1 MDLKFALRSL
11 RLNPGFTLLSVLVL
25 ALGVGAN
32 TAIFSVVN
40 AVLLQPLDY
49 KDPGRIVA
57 VGNTWND
64 RKISMAQMSEPDFD
78 DLHDQS
84 TVFDGLACYL
94 GGAGGDS
101 VLIGKSAEYSSVS
114 RVSPEFFHVMG
125 AEAAVGRLF
134 SPAEDRQEGAL
145 VAAVSDGFWKRRLG
159 GDRNAIGSTIR
170 AYDKIFIIVGVLPP
184 GFGFPGKT
192 EVWIPR
198 SSFDKN
204 DHRSANNFQ
213 AIGRLKPGVSMAQAQ
228 TQLTAISAGL
238 AQQYPPS
245 NKNKYF
251 QAIPVQEQLVGGVKT
266 TLYLLLGAVALVLLI
281 ACANVASLLLAR
293 ATSRSREIAVRAAL
307 GAGRWR
313 IARQLMVESAV
324 IAVAAALAG
333 LVLAS
338 WGVDALLA
346 LAPPNLPRLAEVHID
361 GWVLAFTLA
370 LSLAASLVFGVAP
383 ALQASRI
390 DLNHALKQGAARGTV
405 GGAAGR
411 MRSVLVVAEIAI
423 SIVLLVAAGLLI
435 RSFGALT
442 RVAWGFNPDRVLVM
456 QANLASSNLEQ
467 AKRVTMVYGE
477 ILRQIQ
483 AVPGVVAAAGA
494 RGLPGGGGSSNGGYY
509 IEGGPGWEQLGMKSP
524 QADFIVNTPGYF
536 KAMQIPLVAGR
547 DFSERDRFESEF
559 TAIVNESLARL
570 SFPNQDPIGRRIQ
583 CGLDTPQF
591 MSIVGVVRDVRM
603 SDPAGALRPAIYMP
617 YLQHPNYGRNISFVM
632 KTQASPMALA
642 EAMRLKVRG
651 VNSEI
656 PVKFTTMDA
665 RLAQTVAS
673 PRFRG
678 ILLGIFAALAVGL
691 AMAGVY
697 GVMAYLVT
705 QRSSEIGLRMALGA
719 GRASI
724 VRLVLARGAALTGA
738 GLAAGLLG
746 ALAATRL
753 LRTMLFG
760 VAATDPLTYGVMALG
775 VALIALLACT
785 VPAWR
790 ATTVDPLAALRQD

>member
-1 MDLKFALRSL
+1 
-11 RLNPGFTLLSVLVL
+11 V
-25 ALGVGAN
+25 
-32 TAIFSVVN
+32 
-40 AVLLQPLDY
+40 
-49 KDPGRIVA
+49 
-57 VGNTWND
+57 
-64 RKISMAQMSEPDFD
+64 
-78 DLHDQS
+78 
-84 TVFDGLACYL
+84 
-94 GGAGGDS
+94 
-101 VLIGKSAEYSSVS
+101 
-114 RVSPEFFHVMG
+114 
-125 AEAAVGRLF
+125 
-134 SPAEDRQEGAL
+134 
-145 VAAVSDGFWKRRLG
+145 
-159 GDRNAIGSTIR
+159 
-170 AYDKIFIIVGVLPP
+170 
-184 GFGFPGKT
+184 
-192 EVWIPR
+192 
-198 SSFDKN
+198 
-204 DHRSANNFQ
+204 
-213 AIGRLKPGVSMAQAQ
+213 
-228 TQLTAISAGL
+228 
-238 AQQYPPS
+238 
-245 NKNKYF
+245 
-251 QAIPVQEQLVGGVKT
+251 PVQEQLVGGVKT

-281 ACANVASLLLAR
+281 ACANVANLLLAR

-333 LVLAS
+333 LLLAS

-346 LAPPNLPRLAEVHID
+346 LAPPNLPRLAEIHID

-405 GGAAGR
+405 GGTAG
-411 MRSVLVVAEIAI
+411 MLRSVLVVAEIAI

-442 RVAWGFNPDRVLVM
+442 RVEWGFNPDRVLVM

-509 IEGGPGWEQLGMKSP
+509 VEGGPGWEQLGMKSP

-536 KAMQIPLVAGR
+536 QAMQIPLVAGR
-547 DFSERDRFESEF
+547 DFSQRDRFESEF

-570 SFPNQDPIGRRIQ
+570 SFPNQNPIGRRIQ

-603 SDPAGALRPAIYMP
+603 SDPAGALRPAIYLP
-617 YLQHPNYGRNISFVM
+617 YLQHPNYGRAISFVM

-665 RLAQTVAS
+665 RLAQSVAS

-705 QRSSEIGLRMALGA
+705 QRASEIGLRMALGA

-775 VALIALLACT
+775 VALIALLACA

>member
-11 RLNPGFTLLSVLVL
+11 RLNPGFTLLSILVL
-25 ALGVGAN
+25 ALGIGAN

-40 AVLLQPLDY
+40 AVLLQPLEY

-57 VGNTWND
+57 VGNTWKD

-94 GGAGGDS
+94 AGGNDT
-101 VLIGKSAEYSSVS
+101 VLVGKSAEYSAVS

-125 AEAAVGRLF
+125 ADAAMGRLF
-134 SPAEDRQEGAL
+134 SPAEERQEGTM

-159 GDRNAIGSTIR
+159 GNTNAIGSTVR
-170 AYDKIFIIVGVLPP
+170 AYDRIFTVVGVLPP

-198 SSFDKN
+198 SAFDKN
-204 DHRSANNFQ
+204 EHRSANNFQ
-213 AIGRLKPGVSMAQAQ
+213 AIGRLKPGVSVEQAQ
-228 TQLTAISAGL
+228 TQLTAISGGL
-238 AQQYPPS
+238 AQLYPLS

-251 QAIPVQEQLVGGVKT
+251 QAVQVQEQMVGSVKT
-266 TLYLLLGAVALVLLI
+266 TLYLLLGAVGLVLLI
-281 ACANVASLLLAR
+281 ACANVANLLLAR

-313 IARQLMVESAV
+313 IARQLIVESAV

-333 LVLAS
+333 MLLAS
-338 WGVDALLA
+338 WGVPALLA
-346 LAPPNLPRLAEVHID
+346 LAPRNLPRLADVHID

-390 DLNHALKQGAARGTV
+390 DLNDALKQGAARGTV

-411 MRSVLVVAEIAI
+411 LRSVLVVAEIAI
-423 SIVLLVAAGLLI
+423 SIVLLVGAGLLI

-442 RVAWGFNPDRVLVM
+442 RVEWGFNPDRVLVM

-467 AKRVTMVYGE
+467 AKRVTVVYGE

-483 AVPGVVAAAGA
+483 AVPGVVTAAGA
-494 RGLPGGGGSSNGGYY
+494 RGLPGSGGRSNGGYY

-536 KAMQIPLVAGR
+536 QAMQIPFVAGR
-547 DFSERDRFESEF
+547 DFSERDQFDSEF
-559 TAIVNESLARL
+559 AAIVSESLARL

-583 CGLDTPQF
+583 TGLDTPQF

-603 SDPAGALRPAIYMP
+603 SDPAAPLRPAIYMP

-632 KTQASPMALA
+632 KTQVSPMALA
-642 EAMRLKVRG
+642 EALRVKVRG

-665 RLAQTVAS
+665 RLAETVAS

-705 QRSSEIGLRMALGA
+705 QRASEIGLRMALGA
-719 GRASI
+719 DRAGI

-753 LRTMLFG
+753 LQNMLFG
-760 VAATDPLTYGVMALG
+760 VAPTDPLTYGTMALG
-775 VALIALLACT
+775 VALVALLACA

-790 ATTVDPLAALRQD
+790 ATTVDPLTALRQD